1 MAALALAATSGW
13 APPAAGAP
21 PELLLIVH
29 GTEFAAYRT
38 PVFLRTL
45 FSTRTVPLRLHVLA
59 DGPGHAGFE
68 RAVEEHARP
77 LMWPE
82 DHIRALRVDELPLA
96 SEYLE
101 RVHPLCHQNGY
112 AYLFLKLLAPELL
125 PDVDHLIVLDPD
137 TVVLADV
144 ALLWAQFSQ
153 FGPGHLL
160 SMAVDQS
167 DRYYHR
173 LQDPADEVYSEG
185 WAGVPHSLG
194 VNGGVIL
201 LRAAA
206 ARNATALRAAALR
219 AHLPAANATASSRI
233 QMHVNY
239 QGFDMG
245 KRRRRRVPTPE
256 ACYEECRRARGCAAF
271 TYVLQQQHKPSE
283 YACFL
288 KQRGFEAGASYSG
301 GTASGIVEK

>member
-1 MAALALAATSGW
+1 
-13 APPAAGAP
+13 
-21 PELLLIVH
+21 
-29 GTEFAAYRT
+29 
-38 PVFLRTL
+38 
-45 FSTRTVPLRLHVLA
+45 
-59 DGPGHAGFE
+59 
-68 RAVEEHARP
+68 
-77 LMWPE
+77 MWPE

-96 SEYLE
+96 SAYLE

-137 TVVLADV
+137 TVVLADI

-194 VNGGVIL
+194 VNGGVIGWREL
-201 LRAAA
+201 
-206 ARNATALRAAALR
+206 
-219 AHLPAANATASSRI
+219 
-233 QMHVNY
+233 
-239 QGFDMG
+239 
-245 KRRRRRVPTPE
+245 
-256 ACYEECRRARGCAAF
+256 
-271 TYVLQQQHKPSE
+271 
-283 YACFL
+283 
-288 KQRGFEAGASYSG
+288 
-301 GTASGIVEK
+301 